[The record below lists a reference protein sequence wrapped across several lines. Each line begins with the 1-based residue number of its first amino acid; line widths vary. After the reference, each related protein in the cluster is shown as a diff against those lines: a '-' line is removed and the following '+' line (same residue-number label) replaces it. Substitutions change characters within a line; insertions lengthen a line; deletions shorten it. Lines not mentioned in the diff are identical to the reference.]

1 MHQVLALHLL
11 FVLILNVGLS
21 VSAGYATL
29 ARATL
34 GIRPT
39 TTARSRRHAAVH
51 DHRRG
56 GVILHGIEGRR
67 AGRASAGGRLW
78 LWKITVI
85 GQMRSVT
92 RLRRFRIIGY
102 SHLGTTDTG
111 LPRYRA
117 VQQRGLLCEVT
128 ARIFQERGTAAVN
141 GRPYLIV
148 VLLLTLLV
156 ELVDRTRGRLI
167 EAVTSNVRHAML
179 ALFLHDYLARLGLL
193 SRHFV
198 GPGGRLWNV
207 MMQGWDTIERV
218 AGDVLDR
225 DERRLVRGRS

>member
-1 MHQVLALHLL
+1 M
-11 FVLILNVGLS
+11 
-21 VSAGYATL
+21 
-29 ARATL
+29 
-34 GIRPT
+34 
-39 TTARSRRHAAVH
+39 
-51 DHRRG
+51 
-56 GVILHGIEGRR
+56 ILHGIEGRR

-78 LWKITVI
+78 LWKITVVV

-92 RLRRFRIIGY
+92 RLRWFRIISH
-102 SHLGTTDTG
+102 SHLGTADTG

-117 VQQRGLLCEVT
+117 VQQRGLLREVT

-148 VLLLTLLV
+148 VLLLTFLV
-156 ELVDRTRGRLI
+156 ELVDRTRSRLI
-167 EAVTSNVRHAML
+167 EAIASNVRHAVL

-218 AGDVLDR
+218 ARDVLNR